1 MIQKLYEVEM
11 PGKTQHRVESTNI
24 KQNMSVEMK
33 ERKG

>member
-11 PGKTQHRVESTNI
+11 PGKTQHRVPTNI